1 MDTLQVV
8 LQGIVAKTMFETDD
22 YNGLEKEQR
31 RKVNIEIKK
40 RKNGKLSKGVSERS
54 YV

>member
-8 LQGIVAKTMFETDD
+8 LQGIVAKTMFEVD
-22 YNGLEKEQR
+22 YEELEKNER